1 MHPPP
6 DSNSPPQGYYAASAA
21 PAPERPALRGAEKA
35 DVCVI
40 GAGYTGLTAAL
51 HLAEAGAKVVLLEA
65 QSPGYAASGRNGGQI
80 HTGHRKDQAEL
91 ETWLGREHA
100 RALWEIADDAKAEVR
115 RLVARHGIDCALKDG
130 LVLAAHNPAML
141 RALAE
146 DGEHLE
152 KTYGYSKLRMLD
164 AAESARALGS
174 DVYPGARM
182 DMGGGHL
189 NPLKYARGLAS
200 AAEKAG
206 ARIFERS
213 RVVALDE
220 DAAGVNVRTRDG
232 LATADRVLLA
242 TDAFTGALAPSL
254 ARYIGHLESFIIATA
269 PLGDALNAQ
278 VLPCDAAVA
287 DTRHVLDYYRKS
299 EDGRMLFAGRE
310 SYWSVPAD
318 IKTLVR
324 PRMLRVYPML
334 KDVAVEYGWC
344 GTVGITAT
352 RMPHF
357 GRLSQR
363 ISFAY
368 GYSGQGVALATL
380 GGRLMAEAALGAP
393 KRFEAMA
400 RVPPRAFPGGQW
412 LRKPLVA
419 AALMW
424 FKLADSLPV

>member
-1 MHPPP
+1 MNPTQ
-6 DSNSPPQGYYAASAA
+6 SPQGYYAASAPEA
-21 PAPERPALRGAEKA
+21 PVRPQLSGNLKA
-35 DVCVI
+35 DICVI
-40 GAGYTGLTAAL
+40 GGGYTGLSAAL

-65 QSPGYAASGRNGGQI
+65 QSVGYAASGRNGGQI

-91 ETWLGREHA
+91 ETWLGKEHA
-100 RALWEIADDAKAEVR
+100 RALWDIADDAKAVVR
-115 RLVARHGIDCALKDG
+115 GLVARHGIDCALKDG
-130 LVLAAHNPAML
+130 LVLAAHNAAMV

-152 KTYGYSKLRMLD
+152 KTYGYGKARMMD
-164 AAESARALGS
+164 AAETARQLGS

-189 NPLKYARGLAS
+189 HPLKFARGLAA

-206 ARIFERS
+206 ARIFEHS
-213 RVVALDE
+213 RVAALDE
-220 DAAGVNVRTRDG
+220 DAAGANVRTRGG
-232 LATADRVLLA
+232 LVTADRVLLA
-242 TDAFTGALAPSL
+242 TDAFSGAIAPSL
-254 ARYIGHLESFIIATA
+254 AKYIGHLESFIIATA
-269 PLGDALNAQ
+269 PLGGALNAQ

-318 IKTLVR
+318 IKAVVR

-357 GRLSQR
+357 GRLGGR
-363 ISFAY
+363 TLFAY
-368 GYSGQGVALATL
+368 GYSGQGVALATM
-380 GGRLMAEAALGAP
+380 GGKLMAEAAQGDP
-393 KRFEAMA
+393 ERFDAMA
-400 RVPPRAFPGGQW
+400 RVPPRAFPGGQL

-424 FKLADSLPV
+424 FKLADSLG